1 MYCMST
7 ALSVYICVNLYK
19 FFSDN
24 FMHNNQYEQQYKQ
37 QVIDFFNSRT
47 SYDND
52 YTIRRTL
59 PLLELVKLKKGQKV
73 LDIATGTGIIAI
85 PIAQIVGCEGKV
97 IGVDFSSGMLEQ
109 AQRKIDELGLQNIE
123 LIAADAEYINF
134 NDESFDVILCS
145 TAIVYFIDI
154 SAALHKWYRF
164 LKQGGIIGFSA
175 CSQESCEAP
184 LIIEVCAKHGISL
197 TNINE
202 PTGTPQRCQ
211 NLLRE
216 AGFKDIQV
224 KSEQF
229 GFYRSLEKAQE
240 WNGGWFHPRENPLL
254 QVSAEQMQK
263 LQVEYRQ
270 QIEAMATEQG
280 VWYENLTIFA
290 TGRK

>member
-1 MYCMST
+1 
-7 ALSVYICVNLYK
+7 
-19 FFSDN
+19 
-24 FMHNNQYEQQYKQ
+24 MHNNQYEQQYKQ
-37 QVIDFFNSRT
+37 KVIDFFNSRT

-85 PIAQIVGCEGKV
+85 SVAQIVGSEGKV
-97 IGVDFSSGMLEQ
+97 IGVDFSSGMLKQ
-109 AQRKIDELGLQNIE
+109 AQQKIDELGLQNIE
-123 LIAADAEYINF
+123 LIAADAEYIDF
-134 NDESFDVILCS
+134 DDESFDVIICS
-145 TAIVYFIDI
+145 TAIVYFTDI
-154 SAALHKWYRF
+154 PAALRKWYSF
-164 LKQGGIIGFSA
+164 LKKGGIVGFSS

-184 LIIEVCAKHGISL
+184 LIIKVCDKHGISL

-202 PTGTPQRCQ
+202 PTGTPQKCQ

-224 KSEQF
+224 QSEQF
-229 GFYRSLEKAQE
+229 GFYRSVEKAQE

-254 QVSAEQMQK
+254 QVSAEQMQE
-263 LQVEYRQ
+263 LQIEYRQ

-280 VWYENLTIFA
+280 VWYENLTIF
-290 TGRK
+290 TIGRK